1 MHSFRNSFTRVM
13 DLDPNGHLR
22 KAILA
27 TTAAVVILVL
37 VMIVSLFIP
46 NGYVPYDKSTGPGFY
61 GQMENK

>member
-1 MHSFRNSFTRVM
+1 M